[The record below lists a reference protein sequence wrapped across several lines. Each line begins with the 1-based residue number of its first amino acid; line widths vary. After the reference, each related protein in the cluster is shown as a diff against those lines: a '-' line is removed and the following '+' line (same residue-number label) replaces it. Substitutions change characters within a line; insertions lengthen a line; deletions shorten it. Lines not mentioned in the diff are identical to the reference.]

1 MEKDT
6 KKLKTERFL
15 DTIDTLIAHR
25 FAYSQREL
33 SKTMGLN
40 ENYVNNIRNGK
51 ANVSTKAIEKLCE
64 VYEIVNKDYI
74 LTGEGEPLHKI
85 YTSSVDTWKHEEFL
99 KKNEELRQQ
108 NEELHFQNEATVSGR
123 FLPLIPFNA
132 LAGALT
138 VDNEGVT
145 YEDCPKY
152 FVPDFA
158 AKGAEFLINV
168 SGDSMLPK
176 YNSGDI
182 LACRKIQDITF
193 FQWGKCY
200 VIDTCQGV
208 IVKRVFEDKDNKD
221 NIICVSENKDKYS
234 PFSLPKTEIR
244 SLSIVVGAIGLE

>member
-1 MEKDT
+1 MTGEN
-6 KKLKTERFL
+6 LKHIRAELGFSQEYFATLIGVSSRTIQRWEYL
-15 DTIDTLIAHR
+15 EDTIIA
-25 FAYSQREL
+25 
-33 SKTMGLN
+33 
-40 ENYVNNIRNGK
+40 
-51 ANVSTKAIEKLCE
+51 TK
-64 VYEIVNKDYI
+64 YEIIINKIYS
-74 LTGEGEPLHKI
+74 EHKNKI
-85 YTSSVDTWKHEEFL
+85 YTSSVDTWKHEEL
-99 KKNEELRQQ
+99 GKQ
-108 NEELHFQNEATVSGR
+108 NEEFSNGR

-132 LAGALT
+132 LAGSLT

-145 YEDCPKY
+145 CEDCPKY

-221 NIICVSENKDKYS
+221 NIICVSENKDKYP